1 MDDKGNF
8 NEEYIEID
16 LKEYIYILWK
26 NKWTIIGVVLLS
38 VIAAYLYSSII
49 VTPIYESDAILMT
62 PSYQLI
68 NGESFNASE
77 YIQYLKSDKVGNLV
91 KEEYYSDQ
99 KYEDIQLQNIFNKL
113 EMNLNND
120 GRILNLVLAE
130 TSPERANNILQFW
143 INEFKKEVNQN
154 VNSIN
159 MSYMENLE
167 QKLNN
172 DFNDYENALEEHTQF
187 KQNNNINLLKK
198 QVSYKETRL
207 VSIER
212 EIAKTN
218 NQLKSFKAELK
229 TVDNQLN
236 NTNQF
241 LIQKETISE
250 ESLRKLQSLNPELK
264 LIELLTTENQILNP
278 QYDALTTK
286 KNDLEQKISS
296 FNSQLENYKNEVE
309 TLNSEIENIQ
319 TKISNLE
326 QQETMLLDTLNT
338 TKNNYN
344 NIKRQ
349 YNQAQQ
355 RLIDNNN
362 QVVTIA
368 SPSDPLNASSPN
380 TRLNLAIAFVL
391 GLFLAIFIV
400 FIKQFLK
407 GTDWSEYE
415 DK

>member
-130 TSPERANNILQFW
+130 TCPERANNILQFW